1 MKKQDIFRAILL
13 VLVTVPV
20 LYWSTSLQK
29 QDDSTLKVAL
39 NISTSIDDLD
49 TKSIIESADYSVLE
63 LLLSPLVEYN
73 NQGEI
78 VGAIAERFYWDNNDL
93 IFEFRKT
100 TFSSGTPVTPDDAIT
115 TFKRLMILNSNSHGE
130 LANLLCIKSRPK
142 SLSDDC
148 EGMIADGN
156 RLILRA
162 KKKTPFL
169 LPLLTSIDY
178 GILNSRLLDQN
189 SLKIISFSD
198 TSGPYKLNKV
208 DGKQYL
214 NANKNHWHYKKNTP
228 QIIDFVPF
236 DYDINSKNSAE
247 NQFIAGRVDF
257 IPTASEFRLNNVDYI
272 QKRTAKP
279 FRVHVTNPIAFAYA
293 EYTLPGLA
301 LPIEARRHIFS
312 CMRRAVKKHLA
323 NDPSGRIAT
332 IQILPPSSEGN
343 LSLEQMENIESEIE
357 KHNKPCDAL
366 GIRIAVPNFLLNY
379 YKKILD
385 AELNNF
391 NLVGYPDV
399 AVFGD
404 RTDKDV
410 PELTILGVDVSAVES
425 INSISYAVKNGILVP
440 PGNQTPS
447 EWLKTYFDTPEKSDR
462 MAMLQSIQFNT
473 VWANPRIIPFS
484 IRPFA
489 SVINARWETDFSQLF
504 ANDPYWKIKLK

>member
-1 MKKQDIFRAILL
+1 MNKKNFLRATILA
-13 VLVTVPV
+13 LVTIPV
-20 LYWSTSLQK
+20 LYWSMSLHTK
-29 QDDSTLKVAL
+29 EDSTLKVAL

-78 VGAIAERFYWDNNDL
+78 IGGIAERFYWNNNDL
-93 IFEFRKT
+93 IFEFRNT
-100 TFSSGTPVTPDDAIT
+100 TFSSGSIVTPEDAIA

-142 SLSDDC
+142 TLSDEC
-148 EGMIADGN
+148 EGLIAEGN

-178 GILNSRLLDQN
+178 GILNKRLIDEK
-189 SLKIISFSD
+189 SLKILSFSD
-198 TSGPYKLNKV
+198 TSGPYKLKQV
-208 DGKQYL
+208 DDKKYL
-214 NANKNHWHYKKNTP
+214 YANKNHWHYKTNMP
-228 QIIDFVPF
+228 QKIEFVPF
-236 DYDINSKNSAE
+236 DYDTNSKKSAE
-247 NQFIAGRVDF
+247 NLFIEGLVDF
-257 IPTASEFRLNNVDYI
+257 IPTASEFRLNNVDYLR
-272 QKRTAKP
+272 KRTDKP
-279 FRVHVTNPIAFAYA
+279 FRVHITNPIAFAYA

-332 IQILPPSSEGN
+332 LQILPPSSEGN
-343 LSLEQMENIESEIE
+343 LSLEQTEHIESEVE
-357 KHNKPCDAL
+357 KYNNPCDEI
-366 GIRIAVPNFLLNY
+366 GIRIAVPDFLLDY

-385 AELNNF
+385 AEHNNF
-391 NLVGYPDV
+391 TLIGYPDV
-399 AVFGD
+399 AIFGN

-440 PGNQTPS
+440 PGHQTPA
-447 EWLKTYFDTPEKSDR
+447 EWLKIYFDTQEKSDR

-473 VWANPRIIPFS
+473 VWGDPRIIPFS

-489 SVINARWETDFSQLF
+489 SVINARWETNFSQLF